1 MRLMWLTQTPYTLRP
16 LPGSLPD
23 LGWWPSARP
32 GHPGVLPF
40 RRHCPSCCP
49 LLPGVWGCW
58 KFASWVSCSEFPHF
72 KVPPFPGAGWQCSR
86 ARLGAE
92 AVCHWRLHELGARSP
107 RQLAWWHPTTSVL
120 SSLQTGCQPMASWLA
135 AWGSAPSGWDLG
147 SQLMRIGARV
157 ISGLARVAA
166 ASAFRPLV
174 SSSPCFPV
182 LVAGCGRG
190 GGQLSV
196 TVWVMQPWGE
206 WCSVLKLE
214 TQPWRCFEQEWG
226 WGT

>member
-1 MRLMWLTQTPYTLRP
+1 MADTDPLHSPTSPWLTPRFGLVAFSQAWAPWGFAFQKA
-16 LPGSLPD
+16 LPIMLPVVA
-23 LGWWPSARP
+23 W
-32 GHPGVLPF
+32 
-40 RRHCPSCCP
+40 C
-49 LLPGVWGCW
+49 VWGCW

-166 ASAFRPLV
+166 ASAFRPFV

-182 LVAGCGRG
+182 LGCWVRPGRG
-190 GGQLSV
+190 TAECHCMGHAALGRV
-196 TVWVMQPWGE
+196 
-206 WCSVLKLE
+206 VLCPQVGDSALE
-214 TQPWRCFEQEWG
+214 ML
-226 WGT
+226 